1 MNIKD
6 ISLFLRCI
14 HLAKLIMAIT
24 LRGLLTVVALLC
36 FHFSA
41 HAAETDSISR
51 RCVSESG
58 LSIYDIHLD
67 LTLRNGEIRYR
78 FMGQDVFYDVTIERV
93 EDRTIFGVAVFSSS
107 RSGETRANPFSFTY
121 DIEQNTFKEAIV
133 FNCSEN

>member
-1 MNIKD
+1 M
-6 ISLFLRCI
+6 
-14 HLAKLIMAIT
+14 AKLIMT
-24 LRGLLTVVALLC
+24 MPLKGLLTVVALLC
-36 FHFSA
+36 FHLNA

-93 EDRTIFGVAVFSSS
+93 EDRTISGVAVFSSS

-121 DIEQNTFKEAIV
+121 DIEQNTFKEGIV
-133 FNCSEN
+133 FRCSAN

>member
-1 MNIKD
+1 M
-6 ISLFLRCI
+6 
-14 HLAKLIMAIT
+14 AKLIMTIT

-36 FHFSA
+36 FHLNA

-93 EDRTIFGVAVFSSS
+93 EDRTIFGVAVFM
-107 RSGETRANPFSFTY
+107 RYYLFFIIMVFPVIFDAFRKH
-121 DIEQNTFKEAIV
+121 EQRPP
-133 FNCSEN
+133 

>member
-1 MNIKD
+1 MRALYI
-6 ISLFLRCI
+6 
-14 HLAKLIMAIT
+14 
-24 LRGLLTVVALLC
+24 VVTLLC
-36 FHFSA
+36 FHLA

-67 LTLRNGEIRYR
+67 LNLRNGEVRYR

-93 EDRTIFGVAVFSSS
+93 EDKTISGVAVFSSS

-133 FNCSEN
+133 FNCSAN